1 MKPDRETTT
10 HVGPTGLRTGRVPR
24 AMRRLRLGDERAQ
37 AVTEFALVVPFF
49 AVLIVVC
56 ILFGKAIY
64 AYIQL
69 THTANEGARLA
80 AVNQPQGGTT
90 LCSFLTGEGA
100 LPHGVTLTISYPD
113 NGGAR
118 TPGNSVTVQASTP
131 ANWVPIIGS
140 TIGNITASATMRL
153 EQDTTTNSELNTTPC
168 SS

>member
-1 MKPDRETTT
+1 MMKPDRETTT
-10 HVGPTGLRTGRVPR
+10 HADPAGLRTGRVPR
-24 AMRRLRLGDERAQ
+24 TMRRLRIGDERGQ
-37 AVTEFALVVPFF
+37 AVTEFAMVVPLF
-49 AVLIVVC
+49 AVLVVVC

-90 LCSFLTGEGA
+90 LCSFLSSEGA
-100 LPHGVTLTISYPD
+100 LPSGVTLTISYPD

-118 TPGNSVTVQASTP
+118 TAGNSVTVQAS
-131 ANWVPIIGS
+131 ASGSWVPIISLGS
-140 TIGNITASATMRL
+140 ITSSATMRL
-153 EQDTTTNSELNTTPC
+153 EQDTTGNSELDTTPC